1 MQTTGDEIAN
11 MRAALEWYRDMGVD
25 IALGDEPVDRFAAPK
40 ASLPPAAI
48 ATPHPFVPEESGQ
61 QKPVVA
67 QSHHQ
72 PETHN
77 VEDAKKLAAAAKNL
91 EELRGS
97 MAAFEGC
104 PLRFRATNMVFAD
117 GNPQADLMFV
127 GEAPGRD
134 EDIQGLPFVGRSGQ
148 LLDRILGSIQLDRE
162 KVFIANTLPW
172 RPPGNRNPTP
182 AEITVCLPF
191 LERQIEL
198 VSPKIIVTL
207 GGAAAK
213 TLFKTDQG
221 ILRLRGK
228 WRTLEIG
235 AHKCEALATLH
246 PAYLLRQ
253 PAQKSLVWRDM
264 LALKNK
270 LSQSS

>member
-1 MQTTGDEIAN
+1 MQATSEEIAN

-25 IALGDEPVDRFAAPK
+25 IALGDEPIDRFAAPK
-40 ASLPPAAI
+40 APVPQTSKIAPEVTTPAAP
-48 ATPHPFVPEESGQ
+48 A
-61 QKPVVA
+61 VA
-67 QSHHQ
+67 QSHQQ

-77 VEDAKKLAAAAKNL
+77 VDEAKKLASSAENLDALRAAMEK
-91 EELRGS
+91 
-97 MAAFEGC
+97 FEGC
-104 PLRFRATNMVFAD
+104 PLKFRATNMVFAD
-117 GNPQADLMFV
+117 GNPDADLMFV

-134 EDIQGLPFVGRSGQ
+134 EDMQGVPFVGRSGQ
-148 LLDRILGSIQLDRE
+148 LLDRILASIDLDRE

-182 AEITVCLPF
+182 AETAVCLPF

-213 TLFKTDQG
+213 TLFSTDQG

-228 WRTLEIG
+228 WRELEIG
-235 AHKCEALATLH
+235 AHKCEAIATLH

-253 PAQKSLVWRDM
+253 PAQKALVWHDM
-264 LALKNK
+264 LNLKAK
-270 LSQSS
+270 LAGN

>member
-1 MQTTGDEIAN
+1 MHATGDEIAN

-25 IALGDEPVDRFAAPK
+25 IALGDEPVDRFATPK
-40 ASLPPAAI
+40 AAVPPAAI
-48 ATPHPFVPEESGQ
+48 ATPQ
-61 QKPVVA
+61 VA
-67 QSHHQ
+67 TPQAPAVTQSHHQ

-77 VEDAKKLAAAAKNL
+77 VEDAKKLATAAKTL
-91 EELRGS
+91 EELRSS
-97 MAAFEGC
+97 METFEGC
-104 PLRFRATNMVFAD
+104 PLKFRATNMVFAD
-117 GNPQADLMFV
+117 GNPQAELMFV
-127 GEAPGRD
+127 GEAPGRE
-134 EDIQGLPFVGRSGQ
+134 EDMQGVPFVGRSGQ
-148 LLDRILGSIQLDRE
+148 LLDRILASIQLDRE

-182 AEITVCLPF
+182 AETAVCLPF

-213 TLFKTDQG
+213 TLFNTDQG

-228 WRTLEIG
+228 WRELEIG
-235 AHKCEALATLH
+235 GHKCEAIATLH

-264 LALKNK
+264 LALKAK
-270 LSQSS
+270 LSVAS